1 MPHDKLEQFVRR
13 HREDFDGETPPA
25 GLWDRIEA
33 SVSDEADPS
42 ATDPLEGFIAKNRE
56 AFDSETPPPR
66 LEGAIF
72 GAPALQR
79 KTARRRRILSYALG
93 IAASLLLLFTAYHF
107 GNRSGFAAGQEEQRI
122 AQQLQDLDPEL
133 AEAEQFY
140 QRRISSEFAK
150 VSQVND
156 DPQLR
161 RDLEKIDRATDE
173 IRAQLLEV
181 PLSQRHV
188 LVNQLISTYRTKL
201 DILLRIQQHYTN
213 PNLPG
218 ANAPAA
224 NTNVNES

>member
-1 MPHDKLEQFVRR
+1 MNTDKLENFIHH
-13 HREDFDGETPPA
+13 HREDFDGESPPA
-25 GLWDRIEA
+25 GLWGRIEA
-33 SVSDEADPS
+33 AISEEAEEG
-42 ATDPLEGFIAKNRE
+42 ADPLEAFVAKHRD
-56 AFDSETPPPR
+56 AFDSETPPPQ
-66 LEGAIF
+66 LADAIF
-72 GAPALQR
+72 RSPVLQR
-79 KTARRRRILSYALG
+79 KIARRRRILSYALG

-107 GNRSGFAAGQEEQRI
+107 GNRSGFAAGQQDERV
-122 AQQLQDLDPEL
+122 AQQLRDLDPDL

-140 QRRISSEFAK
+140 RQRISSEFAK

-161 RDLEKIDRATDE
+161 LDLEKIDRATAE
-173 IRAQLLEV
+173 IRSQLLEV

-201 DILLRIQQHYTN
+201 DILLRIQQHYSH

-218 ANAPAA
+218 ASTPAA

>member
-1 MPHDKLEQFVRR
+1 MPHDKLDQFVRR
-13 HREDFDGETPPA
+13 NRADFDGETPPA

-33 SVSDEADPS
+33 AISDEADAS

-66 LEGAIF
+66 LEEAIL

-93 IAASLLLLFTAYHF
+93 IAASMLLLFTTYHF
-107 GNRSGFAAGQEEQRI
+107 GTRSGYAAGQEEQRI
-122 AQQLQDLDPEL
+122 AQGLHELNPEL
-133 AEAEQFY
+133 AEAEAFY
-140 QRRISSEFAK
+140 QQRISSEFAK

-161 RDLEKIDRATDE
+161 RDLDNIDSVTAELRT
-173 IRAQLLEV
+173 QLLEV
-181 PLSQRHV
+181 PASQRHV

-201 DILLRIQQHYTN
+201 DILLRIQQHFTN

-218 ANAPAA
+218 TTAPAA